1 MRLALRELVRR
12 PKAFALPVATLI
24 LLALFLLY
32 PASVLDGLYDAS
44 TGALRRVDGQLVVYR
59 SDAYRSLF
67 RSRIDPVVR
76 AEVAGVAGVDQVSG
90 FGAVLVSGE
99 VAPRSQPVGVALIG
113 SEQVARTGDGDG
125 DGDGT
130 AALQPGEALADRSLQ
145 ADGLTAGARLLVG
158 PFRVPVVIVGYTDDR
173 SLLLRG
179 GLLVPLATWHEVL
192 GASQPDSRLRD
203 DASPV
208 LVLRLVPGA
217 DAAAVAQAVDAATG
231 GLTETVSVADA
242 VRALPGVQQQDLTF
256 GLIRAVTLLVA
267 TVVVALFL
275 SFVVLE
281 RAPLYAVLKAIGA
294 SSAQLFRGVLAQ
306 VVLATGFAV
315 IVAVA
320 ITWAL
325 GAVVPL
331 GLPIMLHGSRV
342 VETTVGLVATAV
354 IGSSL
359 SLRRVIRIDPAAAI
373 R

>member
-1 MRLALRELVRR
+1 MSLARRELARR
-12 PKAFALPVATLI
+12 PQAFALPVATLI

-44 TGALRRVDGQLVVYR
+44 TGALRQVDGQLVVYR

-76 AEVAGVAGVDQVSG
+76 AEVAGVAGVNQVSG

-113 SEQVARTGDGDG
+113 SEQVTGAGDGDG
-125 DGDGT
+125 G
-130 AALQPGEALADRSLQ
+130 AALAPGEALADRSLL
-145 ADGLTAGARLLVG
+145 AFGLTAGTRLLVG
-158 PFRVPVVIVGYTDDR
+158 PFRVPIVIVGYTDDR

-192 GASQPDSRLRD
+192 GASQPDSRLAD

-217 DAAAVAQAVDAATG
+217 DAAAVARAVDAATG
-231 GLTETVSVADA
+231 GTTETVSVADA

-256 GLIRAVTLLVA
+256 GLIRVVTLLVA

-306 VVLATGFAV
+306 VVVVTVFAV
-315 IVAVA
+315 FVAVA

-325 GAVVPL
+325 GAAVPL
-331 GLPIMLHGSRV
+331 GLPIVLHWSRV
-342 VETTVGLVATAV
+342 VETAVGLVATAV
-354 IGSSL
+354 VGSSL
-359 SLRRVIRIDPAAAI
+359 SLRRVMRIDPAEAL